1 MKNNLKKLSAFLLV
15 FCTFF
20 LWSCEKEENSSSVQ
34 EKEMKREVELSDIPN
49 LKNSIQNKQQN
60 GLLGKNAGD
69 YLSLIN
75 TEKIIQITQNDGSK
89 TYTFALNMHETDT
102 LTNLVAKENG
112 NGFDYYLVKY
122 SSPQFE
128 LWKTAIANREYSDV
142 SVTIEN
148 ISLDGYSNSAR
159 GSCFDFAYSCPS
171 GQHNSISELGFCIFP
186 PYEWTA
192 TTYAVPC
199 DEGGGGGGGG
209 GHGGPNPPPAPDP
222 YTEPII
228 PTLSPAIPVFI
239 ASFSPVHTAW
249 WNAANNDIKSDIV
262 NYLNQ
267 NIRYDS
273 IKIEAKLFVLEL
285 IDTLSNLEF
294 ENLNESREITKILIY
309 SYNNNYFSKNL
320 DSTFYQEIDQD
331 SSLNFSDPTIA
342 IYFGR
347 LFMAHCALLKL
358 ENPTWSNYKIFG
370 RAYLDTSHIIL
381 DFAGLVPII
390 GEIADLTNGTIYL
403 VEGDGF
409 NATLS
414 LSSAIPVAGWFSAG
428 IKMAKRTDGLRF
440 VVVGTNNLIS
450 FGAANSTKFRAVCG
464 IAVGDAS
471 QQAHHIIVRGS
482 AIPNHTV
489 VQKAGKALVNEG
501 FHIDSALNEI
511 AVATWRNQ
519 PNHNAYNALIK
530 SKLDA
535 LPINLTP
542 NQAYEQLMIIINQA
556 RQAIINNPN
565 THLNNLVF

>member
-1 MKNNLKKLSAFLLV
+1 M
-15 FCTFF
+15 
-20 LWSCEKEENSSSVQ
+20 
-34 EKEMKREVELSDIPN
+34 
-49 LKNSIQNKQQN
+49 NSIQNKQQD
-60 GLLGKNAGD
+60 GLLGENAGD

-75 TEKIIQITQNDGSK
+75 TDKIIQITQNDGSK

-209 GHGGPNPPPAPDP
+209 GHGGPNPPPALDP

-273 IKIEAKLFVLEL
+273 IKIEAKLF
-285 IDTLSNLEF
+285 INWA
-294 ENLNESREITKILIY
+294 I
-309 SYNNNYFSKNL
+309 NYL
-320 DSTFYQEIDQD
+320 
-331 SSLNFSDPTIA
+331 
-342 IYFGR
+342 
-347 LFMAHCALLKL
+347 
-358 ENPTWSNYKIFG
+358 
-370 RAYLDTSHIIL
+370 
-381 DFAGLVPII
+381 
-390 GEIADLTNGTIYL
+390 
-403 VEGDGF
+403 
-409 NATLS
+409 
-414 LSSAIPVAGWFSAG
+414 
-428 IKMAKRTDGLRF
+428 
-440 VVVGTNNLIS
+440 
-450 FGAANSTKFRAVCG
+450 
-464 IAVGDAS
+464 
-471 QQAHHIIVRGS
+471 
-482 AIPNHTV
+482 
-489 VQKAGKALVNEG
+489 
-501 FHIDSALNEI
+501 
-511 AVATWRNQ
+511 
-519 PNHNAYNALIK
+519 
-530 SKLDA
+530 
-535 LPINLTP
+535 
-542 NQAYEQLMIIINQA
+542 
-556 RQAIINNPN
+556 INNPN
-565 THLNNLVF
+565 VSWAQLQNWFMSPSQGQDWNYDSNFWENPNLSFPQQDLPSREDYKAGMPKFENGNLMTGADNIYNLVGGDVLQVRNQYPPKRTNNTCALKVSIALNRSGVIIPNIPGQTIEGGGDEFSGKFFFLNAKALNAWMRETFGTNPATATTPHNDKHLSFTGSVGGTNGENFPNLQDLQNISGIYSMVTVEGTNEASGHADYIYTNTDGKVTCPFNCFFNLQIERIDVWILE